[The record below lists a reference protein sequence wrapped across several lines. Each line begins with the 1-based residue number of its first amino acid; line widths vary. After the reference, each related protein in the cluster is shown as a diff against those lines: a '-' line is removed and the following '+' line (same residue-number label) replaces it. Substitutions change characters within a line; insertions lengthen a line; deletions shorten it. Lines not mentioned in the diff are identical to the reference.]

1 MHSLYGNY
9 RQLKFT
15 DVFEDKD
22 TFIGFLSTCGLQ
34 PSVTTENLTTLY
46 YLLYA
51 RYGNS
56 VVASSDINQFQY
68 KVAAIIFNEG
78 HVWQKKLEIQ
88 RTLSEM
94 TIEEAQVS
102 GKGISSHAYNPGEQY
117 DLDSEGILQTINDQN
132 VNTQKVSP
140 VVAAQLLYQSVEDVT
155 TSFINKFADL
165 FLKFV
170 APEQPLWY
178 VTDDD
183 EE

>member
-1 MHSLYGNY
+1 MSLYGNY

-15 DVFEDKD
+15 DVFEDSTSFV
-22 TFIGFLSTCGLQ
+22 TFLTECGLQ
-34 PSVTTENLTTLY
+34 PSVTNDNLTVLY

-56 VVASSDINQFQY
+56 VVASSDITQFQY
-68 KVAAIIFNEG
+68 KLASIIFNEG
-78 HVWQKKLEIQ
+78 HVWQKKLAIQ
-88 RTLSEM
+88 RELANM
-94 TIEEAQVS
+94 TIAEAQVT
-102 GKGISSHAYNPGEQY
+102 GKGITSHAYNPGEEY

-170 APEQPLWY
+170 NPEEPLWY
-178 VTDDD
+178 VTEDD